1 LFSAFPGPS
10 APLADRTRDPEP
22 LLRHLRIK
30 CKSDDTGLRVPSPK
44 ERRWPRDDE
53 IVFCFPAILDMR
65 KSRNTSLTHLDA
77 SNRPRMV
84 DVGAKAVT
92 ARTAVAE
99 AVVRFPKDVADVLRD
114 GGMRSKKGPVIDTAI
129 VAGTMAAKRTHELIP
144 FCHPL
149 AIERCRIEADFVSD
163 TELAIRCEVSIT
175 HKTGVEMEALTGASV
190 AALTIYD
197 MCKALS
203 HEIVIERVRLLEKS
217 GGKREVR
224 AGKAA
229 PRKQSRT
236 Q

>member
-1 LFSAFPGPS
+1 MAAKRQLS
-10 APLADRTRDPEP
+10 
-22 LLRHLRIK
+22 
-30 CKSDDTGLRVPSPK
+30 
-44 ERRWPRDDE
+44 
-53 IVFCFPAILDMR
+53 
-65 KSRNTSLTHLDA
+65 HLDA

-99 AVVRFPKDVADVLRD
+99 AVLRFPKGVADVLRD
-114 GGMRSKKGPVIDTAI
+114 GGMHSQKGPVIDTAI

-149 AIERCRIEADFVSD
+149 AIERCRVEAAFVSD
-163 TELAIRCEVSIT
+163 TELAIRCEVAIT

-190 AALTIYD
+190 AALTVYD

-217 GGKREVR
+217 GGKREVK

-229 PRKQSRT
+229 SRKQSRAR
-236 Q
+236 